1 MTVPSL
7 TPELTAY
14 LTQMQTLFAGLDALP
29 ETSDPMAVTDISKV
43 TDADIKAYETALD
56 QMKTA
61 LNGLKDLK
69 PPAEI
74 AAFQDALV
82 KGIESSIDIAGKAID
97 ALKDKDQAAFD
108 AAKADADA
116 LDAEME
122 TDPRAARSADDGR
135 NGDLIAIRREARRV
149 RQRAASG
156 RPFSSGR
163 GIVDGN
169 TERERAIDMIDP
181 RIQDAINDQLNYELY
196 SAYIYYSMESWFRHK
211 GFNGFANWMA
221 VQVKEEMGHAQ
232 IMFNFVTGRTAGC
245 SSKASKA
252 PTTNGSPRSIS
263 SRRRTSTN
271 RS

>member
-1 MTVPSL
+1 MNKRVTLLKVILLGVLLVVVAFAAAACGSADETTTTAAPTTTTAAASTATTAAGSMTVPSL

-61 LNGLKDLK
+61 LKGLKDLK

-122 TDPRAARSADDGR
+122 TI
-135 NGDLIAIRREARRV
+135 LE
-149 RQRAASG
+149 
-156 RPFSSGR
+156 
-163 GIVDGN
+163 
-169 TERERAIDMIDP
+169 
-181 RIQDAINDQLNYELY
+181 QLVPL
-196 SAYIYYSMESWFRHK
+196 M
-211 GFNGFANWMA
+211 
-221 VQVKEEMGHAQ
+221 MG
-232 IMFNFVTGRTAGC
+232 GTA
-245 SSKASKA
+245 
-252 PTTNGSPRSIS
+252 
-263 SRRRTSTN
+263 TS
-271 RS
+271 